1 MSYMKQKSYIC
12 VAYIKQI
19 KKMDQELIKQII
31 GENQEFV
38 QNVKLLQRPFKFEDN
53 GNYIFLGIR
62 RAGKSYLMFQRI
74 HELMKRGTDIEE
86 ILYLNFEDERFIGLK
101 SEDLDEIKRVYEET
115 FSSRPIFFLDEIQI
129 VPGWEKF
136 VRRLADKS
144 YRVFVTG
151 SNAKM
156 LSSEIATTLGG
167 RFLIQNVYPFSFREF
182 LKFEGFELK
191 PNWLYTPGT
200 RNGVVRS
207 FDTYFYNGGFPELLS
222 FEDKRSWLS
231 GLYQKIFF
239 GDLVARYSLRNSD
252 SMRLLVKKLAESVMQ
267 PSSYNRLKNIVSS
280 AGESVGV
287 RTIIDYVGYLQETW
301 LIFSLENYAA
311 RFAERESNRKYYF
324 IDNGILNLFIFRP
337 ETLLLENLVAI
348 TLHRQFGEKVY
359 FYNQHIEV
367 DFYIPEES
375 WLIQV
380 SYNISDVQTFER
392 EVNGIVKAAKFL
404 NAERLQIV
412 TRNDERVV
420 EKDGLSIEVLPVWK
434 WLIQI
439 GKSRNVNTF

>member
-1 MSYMKQKSYIC
+1 MYTKQKSYIC
-12 VAYIKQI
+12 VAYTKQV

-53 GNYIFLGIR
+53 GNYVFLGIR

-74 HELMKRGTDIEE
+74 HELMERGTAIEE

-101 SEDLDEIKRVYEET
+101 SEDLDDIKRVYEET
-115 FSSRPIFFLDEIQI
+115 FSFRPIFFLDEIQI

-136 VRRLADKS
+136 VRRLADKN

-167 RFLIQNVYPFSFREF
+167 RFLIQNVYPFSFKEF
-182 LKFEGFELK
+182 LNFEGLELK
-191 PNWLYTPGT
+191 PNWLYTPGI

-207 FDTYFYNGGFPELLS
+207 FDTYFYYGGFPELLS

-252 SMRLLVKKLAESVMQ
+252 SMRLLVKKWRRM
-267 PSSYNRLKNIVSS
+267 
-280 AGESVGV
+280 
-287 RTIIDYVGYLQETW
+287 
-301 LIFSLENYAA
+301 
-311 RFAERESNRKYYF
+311 
-324 IDNGILNLFIFRP
+324 
-337 ETLLLENLVAI
+337 
-348 TLHRQFGEKVY
+348 
-359 FYNQHIEV
+359 
-367 DFYIPEES
+367 
-375 WLIQV
+375 
-380 SYNISDVQTFER
+380 
-392 EVNGIVKAAKFL
+392 
-404 NAERLQIV
+404 
-412 TRNDERVV
+412 
-420 EKDGLSIEVLPVWK
+420 
-434 WLIQI
+434 
-439 GKSRNVNTF
+439 

>member
-1 MSYMKQKSYIC
+1 
-12 VAYIKQI
+12 
-19 KKMDQELIKQII
+19 MDQELIKQII

-53 GNYIFLGIR
+53 GNYVFLGIR

-74 HELMKRGTDIEE
+74 HELMERGTAIEE

-101 SEDLDEIKRVYEET
+101 SEDLDDIKRVYEET
-115 FSSRPIFFLDEIQI
+115 FSF
-129 VPGWEKF
+129 K
-136 VRRLADKS
+136 
-144 YRVFVTG
+144 
-151 SNAKM
+151 
-156 LSSEIATTLGG
+156 
-167 RFLIQNVYPFSFREF
+167 EF
-182 LKFEGFELK
+182 LNFEGLELK
-191 PNWLYTPGT
+191 PNWLYTPGI

-207 FDTYFYNGGFPELLS
+207 FDTYFYYGGFPELLS

-252 SMRLLVKKLAESVMQ
+252 SMRLLVKKMAENVMQ

-324 IDNGILNLFIFRP
+324 MDNGILNLFIFRP

-359 FYNQHIEV
+359 FYNQNIEV
-367 DFYIPEES
+367 DFYMPEES
-375 WLIQV
+375 WLIQA
-380 SYNISDVQTFER
+380 SYNISDLQTFER
-392 EVNGIVKAAKFL
+392 EVNGLVKAAKFL

-439 GKSRNVNTF
+439 GKSRSGNTF

>member
-1 MSYMKQKSYIC
+1 
-12 VAYIKQI
+12 
-19 KKMDQELIKQII
+19 MDQELIKQII

-115 FSSRPIFFLDEIQI
+115 FSSRPIFFLDEIRI

-182 LKFEGFELK
+182 LNFEGFELK

-392 EVNGIVKAAKFL
+392 EINGLVKAAKFL

-412 TRNDERVV
+412 TRNDERVI
-420 EKDGLSIEVLPVWK
+420 EKDGLSIEVLPIWK

-439 GKSRNVNTF
+439 DKSRSGNTY

>member
-19 KKMDQELIKQII
+19 KKMDRELIKQII

-53 GNYIFLGIR
+53 GNYVFLGIR
-62 RAGKSYLMFQRI
+62 RTGKSYLMFQRI

-101 SEDLDEIKRVYEET
+101 SEDLDEIKQVYEET

-182 LKFEGFELK
+182 LNFEGFELK
-191 PNWLYTPGT
+191 PNWLYAPGT

-252 SMRLLVKKLAESVMQ
+252 SMRLLVKKMAESVMQ

-412 TRNDERVV
+412 TRNDERVI
-420 EKDGLSIEVLPVWK
+420 EKDGLSIEVLPIWK

-439 GKSRNVNTF
+439 AKSRSGNTF